1 MTLTVL
7 DYGKPNPFGEII
19 GRPRNL
25 AWPVNAYRVTLPKVS
40 DNGNGL
46 NPFERLILKL
56 IDAGGARDV
65 EILAKETCIP
75 VELVQCILLRLRDKA
90 FITEY
95 NEIVKDNRENW
106 KSREE
111 NVVDY
116 VTALLFRERATGKI
130 LPFLHLLD
138 RNNPLKKNNIEEK
151 DIHKIRYDSHYNN
164 IPPEESDVI
173 RALQMMKKR
182 SLTFNKYTRLPRV
195 YQITISP
202 EPEQYYLN
210 CPITIQKSDGEFR
223 IADPFGIGFSLVLE
237 NAFNRLLDQDHSL
250 SDWLLDWRK
259 RLSNPMQD
267 KQYETKKEPF
277 DDETNQ
283 GRYPHLVFNLRL
295 WHNEQYRS
303 IQKVYASLEWALF
316 YACAQGQ
323 YDTAVS
329 QLKFTKQSEHPA
341 LLHTAAERLGLILPL
356 HGLRPVWEGK
366 LHDFLS
372 GKADM
377 NTLLSIAL
385 LMAEKDVSHPLRR
398 IASKHQDFVIRLFDI
413 KKKRDAQGH
422 GHGKNKIL
430 ESELPDEIFMREIV
444 TTLLPSI
451 RFSDTP
457 VAEVDKDDIADSLFN
472 ARTSIQSEFGFKS
485 FNRLGM
491 DLQDRFIHAECFW
504 LSCEDG
510 DDALTFACDIYAAL
524 QKAFRQKLFG
534 ALPPD
539 IRDSEFS
546 VMTQNKAIRSGFG
559 QLPECLRTVNPIAIK
574 TTLQGADQTLGACV
588 IAFLLTSDDDTL
600 HSIAD
605 IQPSFIADI
614 ADIIN
619 RRGHGNEHLPFSK
632 DDIGKLRKAA
642 YRTIKTLLEV

>member
-7 DYGKPNPFGEII
+7 DYGNPNPFGEII

-40 DNGNGL
+40 DNGDGL

-56 IDAGGARDV
+56 IDAGGARDMQ
-65 EILAKETCIP
+65 ILAKETCIP
-75 VELVQCILLRLRDKA
+75 VDLVQCVLLRLRDKA

-95 NEIVKDNRENW
+95 NEIIQQNRENW
-106 KSREE
+106 KSKEE
-111 NVVDY
+111 NAADY

-138 RNNPLKKNNIEEK
+138 NNNPLKKSKKEETY
-151 DIHKIRYDSHYNN
+151 IRKIRYDDNYNN
-164 IPPEESDVI
+164 FAPKEYDVI
-173 RALQMMKKR
+173 LALKMMTKR
-182 SLTFNKYTRLPRV
+182 LLTFNVDTRLPQA
-195 YQITISP
+195 YQIAIAS
-202 EPEQYYLN
+202 EPENYYLD
-210 CPITIQKSDGEFR
+210 CPIAIQKSDGEFR

-237 NAFNRLLDQDHSL
+237 NAFNCLLDREHSL
-250 SDWLLDWRK
+250 SNWLMDWRQ

-267 KQYETKKEPF
+267 KQVEAKKEPF
-277 DDETNQ
+277 DNETNQ

-295 WHNEQYRS
+295 WHNKQYRS
-303 IQKVYASLEWALF
+303 IQKIYASLEWALF

-329 QLKFTKQSEHPA
+329 QLTFTKQSEHPV

-356 HGLRPVWEGK
+356 HGFRQVWEGK

-377 NTLLSIAL
+377 STLLSIAL
-385 LMAEKDVSHPLRR
+385 LMAEKDISHPFRR
-398 IASKHQDFVIRLFDI
+398 IASKYQDFVIRLFDI

-430 ESELPDEIFMREIV
+430 ESELPEEIFMREIV

-457 VAEVDKDDIADSLFN
+457 VAEIDKDDIADSLLD
-472 ARTSIQSEFGFKS
+472 ARTSIQNEFGFKR

-491 DLQDRFIHAECFW
+491 DLQDRLIHAECFW
-504 LSCEDG
+504 LSCKDG

-524 QKAFRQKLFG
+524 QKTFRQTLFG

-546 VMTQNKAIRSGFG
+546 VMTQNKAIRSGLG

-600 HSIAD
+600 RSVAD

-614 ADIIN
+614 AEIIN
-619 RRGHGNEHLPFSK
+619 RRGHGNECLFLPK